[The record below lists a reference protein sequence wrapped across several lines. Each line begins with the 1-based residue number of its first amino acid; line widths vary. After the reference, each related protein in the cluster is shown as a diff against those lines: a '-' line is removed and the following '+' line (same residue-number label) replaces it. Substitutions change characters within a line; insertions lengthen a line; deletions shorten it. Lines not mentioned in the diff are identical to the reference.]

1 MSLRT
6 CAAGSNRES
15 TLIIVYTPPGDG
27 EPEHFDAKTLL
38 SSEASIVQRTI
49 DMKWAQIKEGLIED
63 DLEAMRGVAWILK
76 KRHEPNLRF
85 ADFDPGVDDLVT
97 RYDKAEVVTY
107 VEESIA
113 VATND
118 PSVTGEHMAFALRN
132 LPLAAVDAAH
142 AEAVVKDLTEA
153 MGKGEAP
160 APEDAAAQEPGPE
173 SSSLISPTTS
183 TTAELSTSD
192 SSRTSSTSRRKT
204 SMG

>member
-1 MSLRT
+1 M
-6 CAAGSNRES
+6 
-15 TLIIVYTPPGDG
+15 IIVYTPPGGG

-49 DMKWAQIKEGLIED
+49 DMKWAQIRAGLADD
-63 DLEAMRGVAWILK
+63 DLEALRGVAWILK

-85 ADFDPGVDDLVT
+85 ADFDPGVDDL
-97 RYDKAEVVTY
+97 RSYFDKTEVVTY

-132 LPLAAVDAAH
+132 LPSAAIDPAH
-142 AEAVVKDLTEA
+142 AEAVVKELTEA
-153 MGKGEAP
+153 MGKDEDP
-160 APEDAAAQEPGPE
+160 APEDAAAVEPDSE

-183 TTAELSTSD
+183 TTAEPSTSD
-192 SSRTSSTSRRKT
+192 SSHTSSTSLPEGST
-204 SMG
+204 P